1 MERIIDRI
9 MEASGYLYPSILILT
24 GVVALLCAV
33 FEFPEANH
41 QFALGGV
48 ALSFGIITLIDE
60 TSGK

>member
-1 MERIIDRI
+1 MERII
-9 MEASGYLYPSILILT
+9 EVSGYLYPSALILT

-33 FEFPEANH
+33 FEFPDANH
-41 QFALGGV
+41 QFVLGGV

>member
-1 MERIIDRI
+1 MEV
-9 MEASGYLYPSILILT
+9 SGYLYPSVLILT
-24 GVVALLCAV
+24 GVVALLCAA
-33 FEFPEANH
+33 FEFPDANH